1 MSGATAAGPPDMP
14 TRRWI
19 VEGQVQGVGFRW
31 FVKGR
36 ASRLGLDGMVRNLPD
51 ASVEVVASGTDE
63 KLDELE
69 TALRKGPPAAEVH
82 QLRKLEPQGGIAPGS
97 GFTISR

>member
-1 MSGATAAGPPDMP
+1 MP
-14 TRRWI
+14 SRRWI

-36 ASRLGLDGMVRNLPD
+36 ATRLGLDGTVRNLPD
-51 ASVEVVASGTDE
+51 ASVEVLAAGPDE

-69 TALRKGPPAAEVH
+69 TALRQGPPAADVH
-82 QLRKLEPQGGIAPGS
+82 QLRKLDPPGGIETGS
-97 GFTISR
+97 GFTIGR